1 MLSVKQF
8 SFNHFQTNCYV
19 LWDEDTKE
27 CFIIDPTPE
36 TSGEEHRLALFI
48 DQNGLKV
55 TRILLTHAHIDHIA
69 GLKWACEKYHLPV
82 TTHSDSNKLIRQSA
96 AYADIM
102 GFAAKDLSGLEYNY
116 VNGGDKLTIGTESV
130 ECRYVPG
137 HCPGSICYVT
147 VSPQMVFTGD
157 ALFRGSIGRTD
168 LPGGDHDLL
177 MDKIRTEL
185 LPLHDDTVVLPGH
198 GDCSTI
204 GDEKNWNPF
213 L

>member
-8 SFNHFQTNCYV
+8 PFNHFQTNCYV
-19 LWDEDTKE
+19 LWDDASNE

-36 TSGEEHRLALFI
+36 TSGEEQRLALFI

-55 TRILLTHAHIDHIA
+55 ARILLTHAHIDHIA
-69 GLKWACEKYHLPV
+69 GLKWVCERYQLPV
-82 TTHSDSNKLIRQSA
+82 TTHADSNKLIRQSA

-102 GFAAKDLSGLEYNY
+102 GFAANDLGGLEYNY
-116 VNGGDKLTIGTESV
+116 VSGGDKLTLGDETI

-137 HCPGSICYVT
+137 HCIGSLCYVT
-147 VSPQMVFTGD
+147 RNPQMVFTGD

-177 MDKIRTEL
+177 IDKIRTEL
-185 LPLHDDTVVLPGH
+185 LTLDDDTVVLPGH
-198 GDCSTI
+198 GECSSI

>member
-27 CFIIDPTPE
+27 CFIIDPTAE
-36 TSGEEHRLALFI
+36 TSGEKQRLALFI

-55 TRILLTHAHIDHIA
+55 IRILLTHAHIDHIA
-69 GLKWACEKYHLPV
+69 GLKWACEKYLLPV
-82 TTHSDSNKLIRQSA
+82 TTHADSIKLIRQSA

-102 GFAAKDLSGLEYNY
+102 GFAANDFGGLEYNY
-116 VNGGDKLTIGTESV
+116 VNGGDKLTIGAESV
-130 ECRYVPG
+130 ECRHVPG

-147 VSPQMVFTGD
+147 DNPQMVFTGD
-157 ALFRGSIGRTD
+157 NLFRGSIGRTD
-168 LPGGDHDLL
+168 LPGGDHNLL

-185 LPLHDDTVVLPGH
+185 LPLHDDTIVLPGH

-204 GDEKNWNPF
+204 GDEKSWNPF

>member
-19 LWDEDTKE
+19 LWDEATKE

-36 TSGEEHRLALFI
+36 TSGEEQRLALFI

-69 GLKWACEKYHLPV
+69 GLKWACDRFGLPV
-82 TTHSDSNKLIRQSA
+82 STHPDSNKMIRQSS

-102 GFAAKDLSGLEYNY
+102 GFAANDLSGLEYDY
-116 VNGGDKLTIGTESV
+116 VNGGDKLSLGNETI

-137 HCPGSICYVT
+137 HCIGSLCFVT
-147 VSPQMVFTGD
+147 SNPQMVFTGD

-168 LPGGDHDLL
+168 LPGGNHDLL

-185 LPLHDDTVVLPGH
+185 LTLDDDTVVLPGH
-198 GDCSTI
+198 GECSSI